1 MNPKICVSI
10 TPDTSSGLAI
20 RTRRAKELAADFLE
34 VRFDKLHN
42 HAKALKELS
51 KIEAPPLIATDRPF
65 LSHKI
70 PNANSRIDKQRFNVL
85 LDGVDAGI
93 EYVDL
98 DFETDNLASKL
109 DQLRQHNAKIILS
122 THNYSRT
129 PNLQQLRSIIK
140 NLRSIKP
147 DICKVIT
154 TARSTADNLVVLNA
168 LEENHDGIPLVCFAM
183 GKTGVWSRVLA
194 PFHGAP
200 FTYASLEKGSE
211 TAPGQPTISEL
222 REIYSI
228 LGALDKVSQ

>member
-1 MNPKICVSI
+1 VNPKICVSI

-20 RTRRAKELAADFLE
+20 CSRRAEELSADFLE

-42 HAKALKELS
+42 YSKALKELS
-51 KIEAPPLIATDRPF
+51 KIETPPLIATNRPF

-70 PNANSRIDKQRFNVL
+70 PNSRIDEQLFNML
-85 LDGVDAGI
+85 LDGVNAGF

-98 DFETDNLASKL
+98 DFETGNLASKL
-109 DQLRQHNAKIILS
+109 DQLRRRNAKIILS
-122 THNYSRT
+122 THDYSRT
-129 PNLQQLRSIIK
+129 PNLRQLRSIIET
-140 NLRSIKP
+140 LRSNKP
-147 DICKVIT
+147 DVCKVIT
-154 TARSTADNLVVLNA
+154 TARSAADNLIVLNA

-183 GKTGVWSRVLA
+183 GETGVWSRILA

-228 LGALDKVSQ
+228 LGPQEKVLR

>member
-1 MNPKICVSI
+1 MR
-10 TPDTSSGLAI
+10 SS
-20 RTRRAKELAADFLE
+20 RAKELGADFLE

-42 HAKALKELS
+42 HRKTLKELS
-51 KIEAPPLIATDRPF
+51 KIETPPLIATDRPL

-70 PNANSRIDKQRFNVL
+70 SNSRTDEQRFNLL
-85 LDGVDAGI
+85 LDGVDAGF

-98 DFETDNLASKL
+98 DFETDKLASKL
-109 DQLRQHNAKIILS
+109 DQLRRHNAKIILS
-122 THNYSRT
+122 THDYSRT
-129 PNLQQLRSIIK
+129 PNLRQLQPIIEKLRS
-140 NLRSIKP
+140 NKP

-183 GKTGVWSRVLA
+183 GKTGVWSRILA

-200 FTYASLEKGSE
+200 FTYASLGKGSE

-228 LGALDKVSQ
+228 LGAQGRVPR